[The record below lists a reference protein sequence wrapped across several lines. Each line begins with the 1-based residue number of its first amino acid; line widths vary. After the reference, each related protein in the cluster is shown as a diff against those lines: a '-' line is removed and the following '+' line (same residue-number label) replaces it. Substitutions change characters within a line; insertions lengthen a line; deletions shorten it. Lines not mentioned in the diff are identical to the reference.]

1 MSTIQNDH
9 VDFLN
14 DVSREEFKVFSVG
27 KVISA
32 TDSVFRE
39 MYQEMNVDKT
49 LMFRQSHFN
58 KREASGGVSKEKLA
72 EWLET
77 VRYILDFSLL
87 IDRQTERIDELQK
100 GKIDDQQTII
110 KLHKEISRRR
120 SDELKDVKSTVQST
134 VQSEMQSYSEIAK
147 KN

>member
-9 VDFLN
+9 VDILN
-14 DVSREEFKVFSVG
+14 DVSREEFRVFSVS

-39 MYQEMNVDKT
+39 MYQEMNVDKN
-49 LMFRQSHFN
+49 LMFRQCHFN

-77 VRYILDFSLL
+77 VCYILDFSLPL
-87 IDRQTERIDELQK
+87 LNNAVNTIDRQTERINELQR
-100 GKIDDQQTII
+100 GKFEDQQTII
-110 KLHKEISRRR
+110 
-120 SDELKDVKSTVQST
+120 
-134 VQSEMQSYSEIAK
+134 
-147 KN
+147 

>member
-1 MSTIQNDH
+1 M
-9 VDFLN
+9 
-14 DVSREEFKVFSVG
+14 FSVS

-77 VRYILDFSLL
+77 VCYILDFSLPL
-87 IDRQTERIDELQK
+87 LNNAVNTIDRQTERINELQR
-100 GKIDDQQTII
+100 GKFEDQQTI
-110 KLHKEISRRR
+110 
-120 SDELKDVKSTVQST
+120 
-134 VQSEMQSYSEIAK
+134 
-147 KN
+147 N